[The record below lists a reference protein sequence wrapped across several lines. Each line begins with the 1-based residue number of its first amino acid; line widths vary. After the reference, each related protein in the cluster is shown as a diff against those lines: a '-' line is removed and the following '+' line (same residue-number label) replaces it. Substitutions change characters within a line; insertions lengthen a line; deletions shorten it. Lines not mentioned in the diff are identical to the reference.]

1 MKKIKLK
8 IGMVSEKIL
17 KINEINNI
25 IKKLIVGRIDLL

>member
-8 IGMVSEKIL
+8 IGIVNEKIL
-17 KINEINNI
+17 KIKEINNI

>member
-8 IGMVSEKIL
+8 IGKVSEKIL
-17 KINEINNI
+17 KINENNNI